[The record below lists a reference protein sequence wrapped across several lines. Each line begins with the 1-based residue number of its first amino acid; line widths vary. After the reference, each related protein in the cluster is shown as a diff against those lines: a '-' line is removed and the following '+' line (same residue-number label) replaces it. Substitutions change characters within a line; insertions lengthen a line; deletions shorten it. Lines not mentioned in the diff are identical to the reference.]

1 LTYKQTKRGIEK
13 MVLKSLAVAIL
24 MGFVAFFV
32 CVFLG
37 LANVVAG
44 GLAFI
49 FAFFAWWFYE
59 LYKGSKERGCS

>member
-1 LTYKQTKRGIEK
+1 

-24 MGFVAFFV
+24 MGVVAFFV
-32 CVFLG
+32 CVLLG
-37 LANVVAG
+37 LADVTAV

-59 LYKGSKERGCS
+59 YYQGAKERGLC

>member
-1 LTYKQTKRGIEK
+1 

-24 MGFVAFFV
+24 MGVVAFFV

-37 LANVVAG
+37 LADVTAV

-59 LYKGSKERGCS
+59 VYQGAKERRMC